1 LKIYTKTGD
10 RGETGL
16 LGGARMSKASPRI
29 EAYGAVD
36 ELNAALGVAASQTD
50 NPSLREKIERL
61 QADLHLVCA
70 DLANPKPEAEAPR
83 VGEGHVAALEALCDE
98 VDADLA
104 PLKRFVLPGGSPA
117 GAGLHFAR
125 TVARRAERRVVALA
139 ADEPVNAEAV
149 RYLNRLSDLLFLLAR
164 WINHRDGAAES
175 HPDYR

>member
-1 LKIYTKTGD
+1 MKIYTRTGD

-16 LGGARMSKASPRI
+16 IGGGRVSKASARI

-50 NPSLREKIERL
+50 NPSLRGKIERL

-70 DLANPKPEAEAPR
+70 DLANPDPEAEAPR
-83 VGEGHVAALEALCDE
+83 VGERHVTALEALCDE
-98 VDADLA
+98 ADAQLS
-104 PLKRFVLPGGSPA
+104 PLKRFILPGGSPA

-125 TVARRAERRVVALA
+125 TVARRAERRAVELA
-139 ADEPVNAEAV
+139 ADEPVNAETV

-164 WINHRDGAAES
+164 WINHRDGAVES

>member
-10 RGETGL
+10 KGETGL
-16 LGGARMSKASPRI
+16 IDGGRVSKAAPRI
-29 EAYGAVD
+29 EAVD

-70 DLANPKPEAEAPR
+70 DLANPGEAGTPR
-83 VGEGHVAALEALCDE
+83 VSGRHVDALESLCDE
-98 VDADLA
+98 VDADLV
-104 PLKRFVLPGGSPA
+104 PLTQFILPGGSPA

-125 TVARRAERRVVALA
+125 TVARRAERRVVELA
-139 ADEPVNAEAV
+139 ADQPVNEAAV